1 MEYERSL
8 ELVVAPGLWRRVR
21 LYLRP
26 LASLALAAGLLALL
40 LWHVNVS
47 AVRDELAQASLWWL
61 PLAFFA
67 NLISDWFRAIRWQQ
81 LFRPLARVDV
91 PFLFGVAV
99 VGVAANLA
107 LPFRAGEMVRLQV
120 LRRRTGLKLAS
131 ILATILSEKL
141 MDIVAF
147 CSFIVVGLLLYREAR
162 FLWPLAVA
170 YGVVLALGVF
180 GARWLAPP
188 QAGGERIFGGRD
200 GRLSGWLAG
209 EVGAFGRGLQAFRR
223 WRAIFHAVWASH
235 AAWLCEA
242 LMYYAVGRS
251 LGLDLP
257 LAVYLL
263 AVVAATV
270 AVSVP
275 LTQAGVGVF
284 EVFLT
289 GLLVAFGLD
298 KAQAA
303 AFAIFA
309 HVMVAVPYF
318 ATGPLAAVALRL
330 SPSDIFFVR
339 RSAVRD
345 NPQAP
350 TEPSPRSL
358 TLP

>member
-1 MEYERSL
+1 VEYVRSPG
-8 ELVVAPGLWRRVR
+8 LVAAPGQWRRVGF
-21 LYLRP
+21 YLRP

-47 AVRDELAQASLWWL
+47 AVRDELARASLWWL

-67 NLISDWFRAIRWQQ
+67 NLVSDWFRAIRWQY
-81 LFRPLARVDV
+81 LFRPLARVEV

-99 VGVAANLA
+99 IGVAANLA

-131 ILATILSEKL
+131 ILATIISEKM
-141 MDIVAF
+141 MDVVAF
-147 CSFIVVGLLLYREAR
+147 SSFIALGLILYREAW
-162 FLWPLAVA
+162 FLWPLAMA
-170 YGVVLALGVF
+170 YAAALGVGVL
-180 GARWLAPP
+180 GARWLAGR
-188 QAGGERIFGGRD
+188 AESGEQIFGGGS
-200 GRLSGWLAG
+200 GRLRAWLAR
-209 EVGAFGRGLQAFRR
+209 EMGAFGRGLQAFRR
-223 WRAIFHAVWASH
+223 RALLHAVWASH

-242 LMYYAVGRS
+242 VMYYAVGRS

-257 LAVYLL
+257 FGVYLL

-275 LTQAGVGVF
+275 LTQAGLGVF

-298 KAQAA
+298 KVEAA

-309 HVMVAVPYF
+309 HVMLALPYF
-318 ATGPLAAVALRL
+318 ATGPLAAVALRV

-339 RSAVRD
+339 RPAASD
-345 NPQAP
+345 HPPAP
-350 TEPSPRSL
+350 VEPLVSEP
-358 TLP
+358 